1 MRVICK
7 YAEFNA
13 TAPTFC
19 GQSLE
24 FGEYEDY
31 CIYILDQSC
40 EENFTAI
47 TKNINSKSCTI
58 ELNSS
63 DRFAYRVRENIRPIG
78 QILSHLVHQ
87 FNLTL
92 FKNAQTMK

>member
-1 MRVICK
+1 MNTAVYIDYNRDGDLVYDIVSTTHSDTFRNLKKFEFTIPSTAKSGICRMRVICK

-47 TKNINSKSCTI
+47 
-58 ELNSS
+58 L
-63 DRFAYRVRENIRPIG
+63 Y
-78 QILSHLVHQ
+78 H
-87 FNLTL
+87 
-92 FKNAQTMK
+92 